1 MVHYSSFARHVFLLL
16 YTYMENKNI
25 VPNFYLNK
33 ALVQSRLGVRLPKSG
48 FARICLFPTFWRGLS
63 RVCHFILYMR
73 KLLTVLLTGP
83 RVVLLLV
90 DSFLGLWARYFNR
103 IH

>member
-63 RVCHFILYMR
+63 RVC
-73 KLLTVLLTGP
+73 LLFVHAQAINRAQGGPAASRLLFRP
-83 RVVLLLV
+83 
-90 DSFLGLWARYFNR
+90 LGKIF
-103 IH
+103 